1 MSLLLAPPSY
11 FPFRGLRRSTA
22 AKQPPCLRLVKCTA
36 DRQSPEAARRSA
48 HYQPNM
54 WSDDYIQSLT
64 VESPLKV
71 EEKEQTKKLMLLKE
85 RIAEVICEGKEVEEQ
100 LRLIDHLQQL
110 GVAYHF
116 KDDIKASLRN
126 IHSSLEE
133 ISSTII
139 FKDGLHAS
147 ALLFRLLRE
156 NGFSISEDIFEEFRD
171 EKGQYFRSD
180 GLKNQTDQA
189 MLSLYEASYYEKDGE
204 MVLQEA
210 MECTTKH
217 LENLLEEEGS
227 DLKLKEQ
234 AAHALELPLN
244 WRMERL
250 HARWFIEAC
259 QREVMVIDNP
269 LLLEFAKLD
278 FNAVQSIYKKELSAL
293 SRWWTKLGV
302 VEKLPFARD
311 RLTENYLWTVGW
323 AFEPEHWSF
332 RDAQTKGNCFVTM
345 IDDVYDVYGTLDEL
359 ELFTHVVDR
368 WDINAID
375 QLPDYMKILFLA
387 LFNTV
392 NDDGYKVMKEKGLDV
407 IPYLKRSW
415 ADLCKAYLVEAK
427 WYHRGYKPTINEYLD
442 NTWISISGPAIFT
455 NAYCMANNLTKQDLE
470 RFSEYPAIAKHSS
483 MLGRLYND
491 LATSTAEIE
500 RGDVPKSIQ
509 CCMHERGVSEG
520 VAREQVKELI
530 RGNWRCMNGDRAA
543 ASSFEE
549 MLKTVA
555 VDIARASQFFYHNG
569 DKYGKAD
576 GETMTQVMS
585 LLINPII

>member
-1 MSLLLAPPSY
+1 MSLILAPPSY
-11 FPFRGLRRSTA
+11 IPFRALRRSTA
-22 AKQPPCLRLVKCTA
+22 SKQPCLRLVQCTA
-36 DRQSPEAARRSA
+36 DQLSPEAARRSA

-54 WSDDYIQSLT
+54 WSNDYIQSLT

-71 EEKEQTKKLMLLKE
+71 EEKDQTKRLMLLKE
-85 RIAEVICEGKEVEEQ
+85 RIAEVICEKKEVEEQ

-116 KDDIKASLRN
+116 KDDIKDSLRN
-126 IHSSLEE
+126 LHSSLEE
-133 ISSTII
+133 ISST
-139 FKDGLHAS
+139 FKDDLHAS

-171 EKGQYFRSD
+171 EKGHFRD
-180 GLKNQTDQA
+180 GLKNHTEGL
-189 MLSLYEASYYEKDGE
+189 LSLYEASYYEKDGE

-210 MECTTKH
+210 MELTTEH
-217 LENLLEEEGS
+217 LKNLLEGGS
-227 DLKLKEQ
+227 DMKLKQ
-234 AAHALELPLN
+234 RAAHALEIPLN

-259 QREVMVIDNP
+259 QREVMVITNP

-278 FNAVQSIYKKELSAL
+278 FNSVQSIYKKELSAL
-293 SRWWTKLGV
+293 SRWWTNLGV

-311 RLTENYLWTVGW
+311 RLTENYLWAVGM
-323 AFEPEHWSF
+323 AFEPEHRSF
-332 RDAQTKGNCFVTM
+332 REAQTKGNCFVTM

-359 ELFTHVVDR
+359 ELFTRVVDR
-368 WDINAID
+368 WDINAIE

-387 LFNTV
+387 LFNTI
-392 NDDGYKVMKEKGLDV
+392 NDHGYKVMKEKGLNV

-427 WYHRGYKPTINEYLD
+427 SYHRGYTPTIDEYLD
-442 NTWISISGPAIFT
+442 NTWISISGPAAFT
-455 NAYCMANNLTKQDLE
+455 NAYCMANNLTKQGLD
-470 RFSEYPAIAKHSS
+470 RFSEYPAIAKPSS

-543 ASSFEE
+543 ATSFEE

-555 VDIARASQFFYHNG
+555 MGIARASQFFYQNG
-569 DKYGKAD
+569 DGYGKAD
-576 GETMTQVMS
+576 GETMNQVMS
-585 LLINPII
+585 LLINPIIL

>member
-11 FPFRGLRRSTA
+11 FPFRALRRSTA
-22 AKQPPCLRLVKCTA
+22 AKQPCHRLVQYCTA
-36 DRQSPEAARRSA
+36 YRQSPEAARRSA

-54 WSDDYIQSLT
+54 WSNDYIQSLIT
-64 VESPLKV
+64 VEPPV
-71 EEKEQTKKLMLLKE
+71 EEKDQTKRLMLLKE
-85 RIAEVICEGKEVEEQ
+85 RIAEVICEKKEVEEQ

-116 KDDIKASLRN
+116 KDDIKGCLRN
-126 IHSSLEE
+126 LHSSLEE
-133 ISSTII
+133 ISSA
-139 FKDGLHAS
+139 FKDDLHAS

-171 EKGQYFRSD
+171 EKGHFRD
-180 GLKNQTDQA
+180 GLKNHTEG

-210 MECTTKH
+210 MELTTEH
-217 LENLLEEEGS
+217 LKNLLEEGS
-227 DLKLKEQ
+227 DMKLQER

-259 QREVMVIDNP
+259 QREVMAINNP

-278 FNAVQSIYKKELSAL
+278 FNSVQSIYKKELSAL
-293 SRWWTKLGV
+293 SRWWANLGV
-302 VEKLPFARD
+302 VEKLPFSRD

-323 AFEPEHWSF
+323 AFEPEHSSF

-345 IDDVYDVYGTLDEL
+345 IDDVYDVYGNLDEL
-359 ELFTHVVDR
+359 ELFTRVVDR
-368 WDINAID
+368 WDINAIE

-387 LFNTV
+387 LFNTI

-427 WYHRGYKPTINEYLD
+427 WYHRGYTPTVNEYLD

-455 NAYCMANNLTKQDLE
+455 NAYCMADDLTKQDLE
-470 RFSEYPAIAKHSS
+470 RFSEYLAIAKPSS

-555 VDIARASQFFYHNG
+555 MDIARASQFFYQNG
-569 DKYGKAD
+569 DGYGKAD
-576 GETMTQVMS
+576 GETMNQVMS
-585 LLINPII
+585 LLINPIIL

>member
-1 MSLLLAPPSY
+1 MSLFLAPPSY
-11 FPFRGLRRSTA
+11 FPLRSLRRSTA
-22 AKQPPCLRLVKCTA
+22 ANQPGLPVLVQCSAA
-36 DRQSPEAARRSA
+36 DKKSPAARRSSP
-48 HYQPNM
+48 YQPNM
-54 WSDDYIQSLT
+54 WNNDYIQSLT
-64 VESPLKV
+64 AESPSKG
-71 EEKEQTKKLMLLKE
+71 EEEDRTTKRLMLLKE
-85 RIAEVICEGKEVEEQ
+85 RISEVICEKKEVEEQ

-116 KDDIKASLRN
+116 KDDIKGSLRN
-126 IHSSLEE
+126 FHASLEE
-133 ISSTII
+133 ISST
-139 FKDGLHAS
+139 FKEDLHAT

-156 NGFSISEDIFEEFRD
+156 NGFSITEDIFEEFRD
-171 EKGQYFRSD
+171 EKGHFRD
-180 GLKNQTDQA
+180 GLNNHAQG

-204 MVLQEA
+204 MVLHEA
-210 MECTTKH
+210 MEFTTEH
-217 LENLLEEEGS
+217 LKNLLEEDS
-227 DLKLKEQ
+227 ADMKLKER
-234 AAHALELPLN
+234 ASHALELPLN

-250 HARWFIEAC
+250 HTRWFIEAC
-259 QREVMVIDNP
+259 QREVIVIDNP

-302 VEKLPFARD
+302 VEKLPFVRS
-311 RLTENYLWTVGW
+311 RLTENYMWTVGW

-345 IDDVYDVYGTLDEL
+345 IDDVYDVYGNLDEL
-359 ELFTHVVDR
+359 ELFTSVVDR

-387 LFNTV
+387 LFNTI

-427 WYHRGYKPTINEYLD
+427 WYHRGYTPTINEYLE

-455 NAYCMANNLTKQDLE
+455 NAYCMANNLTKQDLD
-470 RFSEYPAIAKHSS
+470 RFSQYPAIAKPSS
-483 MLGRLYND
+483 TLGRLYND

-509 CCMHERGVSEG
+509 CCMHERGVSEA

-530 RGNWRCMNGDRAA
+530 RGNWRCINGDRAA
-543 ASSFEE
+543 ASSLEE
-549 MLKTVA
+549 NLKKVA
-555 VDIARASQFFYHNG
+555 VDIARASQFFYQRG
-569 DKYGKAD
+569 DGYGKAD
-576 GETMTQVMS
+576 GETMNQLMS
-585 LLINPII
+585 LLINPIV

>member
-1 MSLLLAPPSY
+1 MSLFLAPPSY
-11 FPFRGLRRSTA
+11 FPLRDVRRSTA
-22 AKQPPCLRLVKCTA
+22 AKLHPCLRLVQCTA
-36 DRQSPEAARRSA
+36 DRQLPEAARRLGN
-48 HYQPNM
+48 YQPNM
-54 WSDDYIQSLT
+54 WSNDYIQSLT

-71 EEKEQTKKLMLLKE
+71 EEKDQAKRPMLLKE
-85 RIAEVICEGKEVEEQ
+85 RVAEVICEKKEVEEQ

-116 KDDIKASLRN
+116 KDDIKDSLRN
-126 IHSSLEE
+126 LHSSLEE
-133 ISSTII
+133 ISLT
-139 FKDGLHAS
+139 FKDNLHAS

-156 NGFSISEDIFEEFRD
+156 NGFSISEDIFEGFRD
-171 EKGQYFRSD
+171 DNGHFRD
-180 GLKNQTDQA
+180 ALKNHTEG

-204 MVLQEA
+204 MVLLEA
-210 MECTTKH
+210 MEFTTEH
-217 LENLLEEEGS
+217 LKNLLEEGS

-234 AAHALELPLN
+234 TAHALELPLN

-250 HARWFIEAC
+250 HARWYIEAC
-259 QREVMVIDNP
+259 QREVMVINNP

-332 RDAQTKGNCFVTM
+332 REAQTKGNCFVTM
-345 IDDVYDVYGTLDEL
+345 VDDVYDVYGTLDEL

-387 LFNTV
+387 LFNTI
-392 NDDGYKVMKEKGLDV
+392 NDDGYKVMKEKGLDI

-415 ADLCKAYLVEAK
+415 SDLCKAYLVEAK
-427 WYHRGYKPTINEYLD
+427 WFHGGYTPTLNEYLD

-455 NAYCMANNLTKQDLE
+455 NAYCMANNLTKHALE
-470 RFSEYPAIAKHSS
+470 RFSEYPAIAKPSS

-530 RGNWRCMNGDRAA
+530 RGNWRSMNGDRAA

-549 MLKTVA
+549 MLKRVA
-555 VDIARASQFFYHNG
+555 LDIARSSQFFYRNG
-569 DKYGKAD
+569 DGYGQGG
-576 GETMTQVMS
+576 GETMNQVMS

>member
-1 MSLLLAPPSY
+1 MSRFLAPPSF
-11 FPFRGLRRSTA
+11 FPFRALRRHTA
-22 AKQPPCLRLVKCTA
+22 AKQPCLPVVQCTA
-36 DRQSPEAARRSA
+36 DMQSPKAARRSA

-54 WSDDYIQSLT
+54 WSNDYIQSLT
-64 VESPLKV
+64 VESPSKV
-71 EEKEQTKKLMLLKE
+71 EEKDQTKRLMLLKE
-85 RIAEVICEGKEVEEQ
+85 RIAEVIREKKEVEEQ

-116 KDDIKASLRN
+116 KDDIKGSLRN
-126 IHSSLEE
+126 LHSSLEE
-133 ISSTII
+133 ISLT
-139 FKDGLHAS
+139 FKDNLHAS

-171 EKGQYFRSD
+171 EKGDFRE
-180 GLKNQTDQA
+180 GLKDHTEG

-204 MVLQEA
+204 MVLHEA
-210 MECTTKH
+210 MEFTTEH
-217 LENLLEEEGS
+217 LKNLSEEGS
-227 DLKLKEQ
+227 DSDMKLKEQ

-259 QREVMVIDNP
+259 EREVMVVDNP
-269 LLLEFAKLD
+269 LLLLEFAKLD

-293 SRWWTKLGV
+293 SSWWTKLGV

-332 RDAQTKGNCFVTM
+332 REAQTKGNCFVTM

-359 ELFTHVVDR
+359 ELFTRVVDR

-387 LFNTV
+387 LFNTI

-427 WYHRGYKPTINEYLD
+427 WYHRGYKPTLNEYLD

-455 NAYCMANNLTKQDLE
+455 NAYCMAGDLTKQDLE
-470 RFSEYPAIAKHSS
+470 RFSQYPAIAKPSS

-530 RGNWRCMNGDRAA
+530 RGNWRCVNGDRAA

-549 MLKTVA
+549 KLKRVA
-555 VDIARASQFFYHNG
+555 VDIARASQFFYQNG
-569 DKYGKAD
+569 DGYGKAD
-576 GETMTQVMS
+576 GETMNQVMS
-585 LLINPII
+585 LLINPINLP

>member
-1 MSLLLAPPSY
+1 MSLILAPPSY
-11 FPFRGLRRSTA
+11 IPFRALRRSTA
-22 AKQPPCLRLVKCTA
+22 SKQPCLRLVQCTA
-36 DRQSPEAARRSA
+36 DQLSPEAARRSA

-54 WSDDYIQSLT
+54 WSNDYIQSLT
-64 VESPLKV
+64 VESPV
-71 EEKEQTKKLMLLKE
+71 EEKDQTKRLMLLKE
-85 RIAEVICEGKEVEEQ
+85 RIAEVICEKKEVEEQ

-116 KDDIKASLRN
+116 KDDIKDSLRN
-126 IHSSLEE
+126 LHSSLEE
-133 ISSTII
+133 ISST
-139 FKDGLHAS
+139 FKDDLHAS

-171 EKGQYFRSD
+171 EKGHFRD
-180 GLKNQTDQA
+180 GLKNHTEGL
-189 MLSLYEASYYEKDGE
+189 LSLYEASYYEKDGE

-210 MECTTKH
+210 MELTTEH
-217 LENLLEEEGS
+217 LKNLLEGGS
-227 DLKLKEQ
+227 DMKLKQ
-234 AAHALELPLN
+234 RAAHALEIPLN

-259 QREVMVIDNP
+259 QREVMVITNP

-278 FNAVQSIYKKELSAL
+278 FNSVQSIYKKELSAL
-293 SRWWTKLGV
+293 SRWWTNLGV

-311 RLTENYLWTVGW
+311 RLTENYLWAVGM
-323 AFEPEHWSF
+323 AFEPEHRSF
-332 RDAQTKGNCFVTM
+332 REAQTKGNCFVTM

-359 ELFTHVVDR
+359 ELFTRVVDR
-368 WDINAID
+368 WDINAIE

-387 LFNTV
+387 LFNTI
-392 NDDGYKVMKEKGLDV
+392 NDHGYKVMKEKGLNV

-427 WYHRGYKPTINEYLD
+427 SYHRGYTPTIDEYLD
-442 NTWISISGPAIFT
+442 NTWISISGPAAFT
-455 NAYCMANNLTKQDLE
+455 NAYCMANNLTKQGLD
-470 RFSEYPAIAKHSS
+470 RFSEYPAIAKPSS

-491 LATSTAEIE
+491 LATSTVYIYIYICIYRHTQKEI
-500 RGDVPKSIQ
+500 

-543 ASSFEE
+543 ATSFEE

-555 VDIARASQFFYHNG
+555 MGIARASQFFYQNG
-569 DKYGKAD
+569 DGYGKAD
-576 GETMTQVMS
+576 GETMNQVMS
-585 LLINPII
+585 LLINPIIL

>member
-1 MSLLLAPPSY
+1 MSLFLAPPSH
-11 FPFRGLRRSTA
+11 FPFRALRRSTT
-22 AKQPPCLRLVKCTA
+22 AKQPCLQLVQCTS
-36 DRQSPEAARRSA
+36 DQQSTEAARRSA

-54 WSDDYIQSLT
+54 WSNDYIQSLT
-64 VESPLKV
+64 VESPLKA
-71 EEKEQTKKLMLLKE
+71 EAKDQTERLTLLKE
-85 RIAEVICEGKEVEEQ
+85 RIAEVICEKKEVEEQ
-100 LRLIDHLQQL
+100 LRLIDHLKQL

-116 KDDIKASLRN
+116 KDDIKDSLRN
-126 IHSSLEE
+126 LHSSLEE
-133 ISSTII
+133 ISST
-139 FKDGLHAS
+139 FKEDLHAS

-171 EKGQYFRSD
+171 EKGHFRD
-180 GLKNQTDQA
+180 GLKNHTEG
-189 MLSLYEASYYEKDGE
+189 MLSLYEASFYEKDGE

-210 MECTTKH
+210 MELTTEH
-217 LENLLEEEGS
+217 LKNLLEGGS
-227 DLKLKEQ
+227 DMKLKQ
-234 AAHALELPLN
+234 RAAHALELPLN

-259 QREVMVIDNP
+259 QREVMVITNP

-278 FNAVQSIYKKELSAL
+278 FNSVQSIYKKELSAL

-323 AFEPEHWSF
+323 AFEPEHRSF
-332 RDAQTKGNCFVTM
+332 REAQTKGNCFVTM

-359 ELFTHVVDR
+359 ELFTRVVDR

-387 LFNTV
+387 LFNTI

-415 ADLCKAYLVEAK
+415 SDLCKAYLVEAK
-427 WYHRGYKPTINEYLD
+427 WYHRGYTPTINEYLD

-455 NAYCMANNLTKQDLE
+455 NAYCMANDLTKQDLE
-470 RFSEYPAIAKHSS
+470 RFSEYPAIAKPSS

-491 LATSTAEIE
+491 LATSKAEIE

-509 CCMHERGVSEG
+509 CCMHERGVSEE

-543 ASSFEE
+543 ATSFDE

-555 VDIARASQFFYHNG
+555 LGIARASQFFYHNG

-576 GETMTQVMS
+576 GETMNQVMS

>member
-1 MSLLLAPPSY
+1 MSLILAPPSY
-11 FPFRGLRRSTA
+11 IPFRALQRSTA
-22 AKQPPCLRLVKCTA
+22 SRQPCLRLVQCTA
-36 DRQSPEAARRSA
+36 DQLSLEAARRSA

-54 WSDDYIQSLT
+54 WSNDYIQSLT

-71 EEKEQTKKLMLLKE
+71 EEKDQTKRLMLLKE
-85 RIAEVICEGKEVEEQ
+85 RIAEVICEKKEVEEQ

-116 KDDIKASLRN
+116 KDDIKDSLRN
-126 IHSSLEE
+126 LHSSLEE
-133 ISSTII
+133 ISST
-139 FKDGLHAS
+139 FKDDLHAS

-171 EKGQYFRSD
+171 EKGHFRD
-180 GLKNQTDQA
+180 GLKNHTEG

-210 MECTTKH
+210 MELTTEH
-217 LENLLEEEGS
+217 LKNLLEGGS
-227 DLKLKEQ
+227 DMKLKQ
-234 AAHALELPLN
+234 RTAHALELPLN

-259 QREVMVIDNP
+259 QREVMVITNP

-278 FNAVQSIYKKELSAL
+278 FNSVQSIYKKELSAL
-293 SRWWTKLGV
+293 SRWWTNLGV

-311 RLTENYLWTVGW
+311 RLTENYLWAVGM
-323 AFEPEHWSF
+323 AFEPEHRSF
-332 RDAQTKGNCFVTM
+332 REAQTKGNCFVTM

-359 ELFTHVVDR
+359 ELFTRVVDR
-368 WDINAID
+368 WDINAIE

-387 LFNTV
+387 LFNTI
-392 NDDGYKVMKEKGLDV
+392 NDDGYKVMKEKGLNV

-427 WYHRGYKPTINEYLD
+427 SYHRGYTPTIDEYLD
-442 NTWISISGPAIFT
+442 NTWISISGPAAFT
-455 NAYCMANNLTKQDLE
+455 NAYCMANNLTKQGLD
-470 RFSEYPAIAKHSS
+470 RFSEYPAIAKPSS
-483 MLGRLYND
+483 LLGRLYND

-530 RGNWRCMNGDRAA
+530 RGNWRSMNGDRAA

-555 VDIARASQFFYHNG
+555 MGIARASQFFYQNG
-569 DKYGKAD
+569 DGYGKAD
-576 GETMTQVMS
+576 GETMNQVMS
-585 LLINPII
+585 LLINPIIL

>member
-1 MSLLLAPPSY
+1 MSLFLAPPSY
-11 FPFRGLRRSTA
+11 FPLRSLRRSTA
-22 AKQPPCLRLVKCTA
+22 ANQPRLPVLVQCSAA
-36 DRQSPEAARRSA
+36 DKKSPAARRSSP
-48 HYQPNM
+48 YQPNM
-54 WSDDYIQSLT
+54 WNNDYIQSLT
-64 VESPLKV
+64 AESPSKG
-71 EEKEQTKKLMLLKE
+71 EEEDRTTKRLMLLKE
-85 RIAEVICEGKEVEEQ
+85 RISEVICEKKEVEEQ

-116 KDDIKASLRN
+116 KDDIKGSLRN
-126 IHSSLEE
+126 FHASLEE
-133 ISSTII
+133 ISST
-139 FKDGLHAS
+139 FKEDLHAT

-156 NGFSISEDIFEEFRD
+156 NGFSITEDIFEEFRD
-171 EKGQYFRSD
+171 EKGHFRD
-180 GLKNQTDQA
+180 GLKNHAQG
-189 MLSLYEASYYEKDGE
+189 MLSLYEASYYENDGE
-204 MVLQEA
+204 MVLHEA
-210 MECTTKH
+210 MEFATEH
-217 LENLLEEEGS
+217 LKNLLEEDS
-227 DLKLKEQ
+227 ADMKLKER

-250 HARWFIEAC
+250 HTRWFIEAC
-259 QREVMVIDNP
+259 QREVIVIDNP

-302 VEKLPFARD
+302 VEKLPFARS
-311 RLTENYLWTVGW
+311 RLTENYMWTVGW
-323 AFEPEHWSF
+323 AFEPEYWSF

-345 IDDVYDVYGTLDEL
+345 IDDVYDVYGNLDEL
-359 ELFTHVVDR
+359 ELFTSVVDR

-387 LFNTV
+387 LFNTI
-392 NDDGYKVMKEKGLDV
+392 NDDGYKVMKEKGLDI

-427 WYHRGYKPTINEYLD
+427 WYHRCYTPTINEYLE

-455 NAYCMANNLTKQDLE
+455 NAYCMANNLTKQDLD
-470 RFSEYPAIAKHSS
+470 RFSQYPAIAKPSS
-483 MLGRLYND
+483 TLGRLYND

-509 CCMHERGVSEG
+509 CCMHERGVSEA

-530 RGNWRCMNGDRAA
+530 RGNWKCMNGDRAA

-549 MLKTVA
+549 NLKKVA
-555 VDIARASQFFYHNG
+555 LDIARASQFFYQRG
-569 DKYGKAD
+569 DGYGKAD
-576 GETMTQVMS
+576 GETMNQLMS
-585 LLINPII
+585 LLINPIV

>member
-11 FPFRGLRRSTA
+11 FPFRALRRSTA
-22 AKQPPCLRLVKCTA
+22 AKQPCHRLVQYCTA

-54 WSDDYIQSLT
+54 WSNDYIQSLIT
-64 VESPLKV
+64 VEPPV
-71 EEKEQTKKLMLLKE
+71 EEKDQTKRLMLLKE
-85 RIAEVICEGKEVEEQ
+85 RIAEVICEKKEVEEQ

-116 KDDIKASLRN
+116 KDDIKGCLRN
-126 IHSSLEE
+126 LHSSLEE
-133 ISSTII
+133 ISST
-139 FKDGLHAS
+139 FKDDLHAS

-171 EKGQYFRSD
+171 VKGHFID
-180 GLKNQTDQA
+180 GLKNHTEG
-189 MLSLYEASYYEKDGE
+189 MLK
-204 MVLQEA
+204 
-210 MECTTKH
+210 
-217 LENLLEEEGS
+217 EGS
-227 DLKLKEQ
+227 DMKLKER

-259 QREVMVIDNP
+259 QREVMVINNP

-278 FNAVQSIYKKELSAL
+278 FNSVQSIYKKELSAL
-293 SRWWTKLGV
+293 SRWWANLGV

-323 AFEPEHWSF
+323 AFEPEHSSF

-345 IDDVYDVYGTLDEL
+345 IDDVYDVYGNLDEL
-359 ELFTHVVDR
+359 ELFTRVVDR
-368 WDINAID
+368 WDINAIE

-387 LFNTV
+387 LFNTI

-427 WYHRGYKPTINEYLD
+427 WYHRGYTPTINEYLD

-455 NAYCMANNLTKQDLE
+455 NAYCMADDLTKQDLE
-470 RFSEYPAIAKHSS
+470 RFSEYLAIAKPSS
-483 MLGRLYND
+483 ML
-491 LATSTAEIE
+491 
-500 RGDVPKSIQ
+500 GDVPKSIQ

-530 RGNWRCMNGDRAA
+530 RGNWRSMNGDRAA

-555 VDIARASQFFYHNG
+555 MDIARASQFFYQNG
-569 DKYGKAD
+569 DGYGKAD
-576 GETMTQVMS
+576 GETMNQVMS
-585 LLINPII
+585 VLINPIVL